1 MDSDQ
6 YQQPGLAKYKD
17 HILTSVV
24 KNVDVAVF
32 DLIKSYEDHKPLT
45 GIHAYDLKHKGVS
58 LATSGGFIKDI
69 QPQIDA
75 ARKKIIEGK
84 VKVKETP

>member
-17 HILTSVV
+17 CILTSVV

-32 DLIKSYEDHKPLT
+32 DLIKSVEDGKPLT
-45 GIHAYDLKHKGVS
+45 GVHAYDMKKKGVT

-75 ARKKIIEGK
+75 ARQKIVEGK
-84 VKVKETP
+84 VKVRETP